1 MRLRIILI
9 ALLIAGMLY
18 ATWLLTHRPRK
29 SLMER
34 LSEIPDATLLELHV
48 PREVFVR
55 SFLFAPFRRPHDR
68 LWLCGY
74 LHERPDVT
82 PDVPPDRGRFWLG
95 LRGHRL
101 VWDGGALDG

>member
-18 ATWLLTHRPRK
+18 ATWLLTHRPRM

-48 PREVFVR
+48 PREVN
-55 SFLFAPFRRPHDR
+55 
-68 LWLCGY
+68 
-74 LHERPDVT
+74 EE
-82 PDVPPDRGRFWLG
+82 
-95 LRGHRL
+95 
-101 VWDGGALDG
+101 

>member
-48 PREVFVR
+48 PREVN
-55 SFLFAPFRRPHDR
+55 
-68 LWLCGY
+68 
-74 LHERPDVT
+74 EE
-82 PDVPPDRGRFWLG
+82 
-95 LRGHRL
+95 
-101 VWDGGALDG
+101 